1 MYSFSYFKEQDQ
13 RLIQDFMEEHPFVF
27 LTGSFASGKQVA
39 TQIPVLVEERN
50 GELFVQGHIMRNTD
64 HHKAFVEN
72 PNALVVFTGPSAYV
86 SASWYS
92 DPKTGSTWNYM
103 SVHVTGQVRF
113 MTNEQLVELMRKFTL
128 KFEGGNTQ
136 SETIYDN
143 LPNTFLD
150 KMMPAIVGFEIKAEF
165 VDNVFKL
172 SQNRDEQSYD
182 NIISKLEERGGDSAT
197 IANEMKKRK
206 DQLFAPGAQ

>member
-1 MYSFSYFKEQDQ
+1 MYNFSYFKEHDQ
-13 RLIQDFMEEHPFVF
+13 QVIRDFIEEHPFAF
-27 LTGSFASGKQVA
+27 LTGSSASGKQVA
-39 TQIPVLVEERN
+39 TQVPVLMEERN

-64 HHKAFVEN
+64 HHKAFMEN
-72 PNALVVFTGPSAYV
+72 PNALIVFTGPSAYV

-103 SVHVTGQVRF
+103 SVHMSGQLRF
-113 MTNEQLVELMRKFTL
+113 MTNDELVELMRKFTL

-143 LPNTFLD
+143 LPNAFLD
-150 KMMPAIVGFEIKAEF
+150 KMMPAIVGFEIKAEL

-172 SQNRDEQSYD
+172 SQNRDEKSFE
-182 NIISKLEERGGDSAT
+182 NIISKLEERGGDSAA
-197 IANEMKKRK
+197 IANEMKQRK
-206 DQLFAPGAQ
+206 DQLFT